1 MLAHLAGGRGGLAGG
16 NTPLGRS
23 RKEYAMEDLR
33 IGKISPP
40 APGPTDVGDAAR
52 HDPISDFKKILGKSV
67 DEVDKLLTEANESAG
82 EMVAGRMDIHQ
93 AMIAMEQANVSFRLM
108 IQVRNKMMAAYEEI
122 MRMQV

>member
-1 MLAHLAGGRGGLAGG
+1 M
-16 NTPLGRS
+16 
-23 RKEYAMEDLR
+23 AMEDLR
-33 IGKISPP
+33 IGKISPLP
-40 APGPTDVGDAAR
+40 PGPAEFEKAAP

-67 DEVDKLLTEANESAG
+67 EEVDKLLTEANESAG

-93 AMIAMEQANVSFRLM
+93 AMVAMEQANVSFRLM